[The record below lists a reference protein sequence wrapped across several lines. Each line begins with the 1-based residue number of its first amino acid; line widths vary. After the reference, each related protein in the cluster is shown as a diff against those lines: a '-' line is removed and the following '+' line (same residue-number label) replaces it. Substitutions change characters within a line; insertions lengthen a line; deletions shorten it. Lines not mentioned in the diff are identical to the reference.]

1 MDATSRLKDMAEDEE
16 KGGCLKM
23 IIGAIL
29 FIALIAIVYFVMY
42 PIIVGLIPIV
52 WVIVIAVLIF
62 AGISTLFNQ

>member
-1 MDATSRLKDMAEDEE
+1 MAEDEE